1 LSKSLGKIASEQ
13 AQWALESLQEIEQ
26 NERESDSENPWL
38 KFSEAELKQ
47 ILFLVNVHPHQL
59 RHTFATGLLL
69 RGIESLH
76 ARTLTRHKSEAS
88 FKRYAKRALSAA
100 AEHAFH
106 QSIGEE
112 PPE

>member
-1 LSKSLGKIASEQ
+1 LALVRQQKIE
-13 AQWALESLQEIEQ
+13 LEEMEFDPQDKWVQ
-26 NERESDSENPWL
+26 
-38 KFSEAELKQ
+38 FSPTELNQ
-47 ILFLVNVHPHQL
+47 ILALVNVHPHQL

-100 AEHAFH
+100 AERAFY

-112 PPE
+112 SPQNSELK